1 MLSEDVISRV
11 VKGTELVTKRLI
23 TKTNRMPK
31 WGNLI
36 FGHNN
41 HHVCVV
47 EESLVD
53 PVRKT
58 FTIYTRNIG
67 YTKFMVRGM
76 NYDIIFYTIFT
87 YQMLWSVFLYL
98 PMLDVTRGDC
108 ATLIILVV
116 NRCRQVNW
124 VNIRIHSIIFCSF
137 EWFWEHSVKI
147 TRTPNLHWSEILAS
161 SQLKSWPDESGGIV
175 LSFEQ

>member
-11 VKGTELVTKRLI
+11 VKGTELVTKRLM

-76 NYDIIFYTIFT
+76 NYDIIFYTFFT
-87 YQMLWSVFLYL
+87 YQML
-98 PMLDVTRGDC
+98 
-108 ATLIILVV
+108 
-116 NRCRQVNW
+116 
-124 VNIRIHSIIFCSF
+124 
-137 EWFWEHSVKI
+137 
-147 TRTPNLHWSEILAS
+147 
-161 SQLKSWPDESGGIV
+161 
-175 LSFEQ
+175 